1 MTLKRTSRKG
11 SAILIAA
18 IVVAIALTG
27 AAVQQIRFGGP
38 MHRENQQ
45 ISDLTADILP
55 PPLYVIESY
64 LEATQAI
71 AAPTSGGVADASA
84 NSHAARLADLEK
96 QFHDRAT
103 VWQASDLPS
112 ELQAALIPQVIRSG
126 DAFWREIDTHFV
138 PALRAGDQ
146 AGMVTSYGALSRL
159 YGDHR
164 KAVDALVSA
173 AADRQAQLVATSH
186 TTLMVVGVLLT
197 GIALAVLGLLLTGVR
212 LFDRKIVRPIE
223 STADVLRQM
232 AGGRTDVV
240 LGEETGAVRRDDEIG
255 AMLDAARVF
264 RDALMAR
271 IAAER
276 SQREVVDRL
285 DTALTELADGNL
297 TYRISDP
304 MAEDYERLRVAF
316 NRTMEVLGQTLI
328 QVGETS
334 QSVSC
339 GANEIHAA
347 AGDLAQRTE
356 YQANRLEAAAHALS
370 EVTALVTRTAQ
381 DSLEVATAI
390 VTAQDEAK
398 ASSQVVAQTIS
409 AMGEIETSARA
420 IVQIIGTIDALAFQT
435 NLLALNAGVE
445 AARAGEAGKGFA
457 VVATEVRALS
467 DRSKEAAAEIRR
479 LITASSE
486 QVVSGVGLVNSS
498 GAMLQSI
505 VHGINDIAMR
515 VHGITDAAK
524 QQASSLHEVSA
535 VVNEMDSATQQNAA
549 MVEETTAAARSLSDE
564 AGVLRQRVAIF
575 RAGDRTAATPAHGT
589 MTYAMAS

>member
-18 IVVAIALTG
+18 IVVAIALT

-126 DAFWREIDTHFV
+126 DAFWREIDSHFV

-186 TTLMVVGVLLT
+186 TTLM
-197 GIALAVLGLLLTGVR
+197 
-212 LFDRKIVRPIE
+212 
-223 STADVLRQM
+223 
-232 AGGRTDVV
+232 V

-356 YQANRLEAAAHALS
+356 YQANRLE
-370 EVTALVTRTAQ
+370 AQ

>member
-126 DAFWREIDTHFV
+126 DAFWREIDTHFD

-347 AGDLAQRTE
+347 A
-356 YQANRLEAAAHALS
+356 
-370 EVTALVTRTAQ
+370 
-381 DSLEVATAI
+381 
-390 VTAQDEAK
+390 
-398 ASSQVVAQTIS
+398 
-409 AMGEIETSARA
+409 
-420 IVQIIGTIDALAFQT
+420 
-435 NLLALNAGVE
+435 
-445 AARAGEAGKGFA
+445 
-457 VVATEVRALS
+457 
-467 DRSKEAAAEIRR
+467 EIRR